1 MATERAQTILVVDDE
16 ETIRRL
22 SARRLGEEG
31 YRVVTAEDGD
41 AALVLERS
49 LERVDL
55 LIADLVT
62 PGRSGFEVAEILR
75 ARRPL
80 LPVIYVTGYA
90 ASAAAQERLGPKTAL
105 LLKPFSLDDLVAQV
119 RELLGAA

>member
-1 MATERAQTILVVDDE
+1 MATGRDQTILIVDDE
-16 ETIRRL
+16 QTIRRL
-22 SARRLGEEG
+22 AARRLGEEG
-31 YRVVTAEDGD
+31 YRVVAAEDGD

-49 LERVDL
+49 LDRLDL

-90 ASAAAQERLGPKTAL
+90 ASAAAEEQLGSRTAL
-105 LLKPFSLDDLVAQV
+105 LLKPFALDELVAQV
-119 RELLGAA
+119 HALLDAA